1 MNNILV
7 KICFVLAT
15 FLSVCF
21 SSGAQENVT
30 TFGIQFKPIFSNKFF
45 DTGPVTVQKDYLQVD
60 FKPKGGYS
68 FGMVIRKGLTDRIS
82 LESGINY
89 TKRVYNTTFL
99 DLDSLVTAD
108 LAYRFISYEV
118 PIQALFFVRL
128 GDQFWMNGAGGV
140 CIDLY
145 ASDVIAYE
153 FVNQNSFKYDFEVRT
168 FRRSIAQASIL
179 ANYGFEY
186 RTKEDGYIYLGLTY
200 HRPFNSMAI
209 SEATYLRDNF
219 PTKITTPL
227 SGNYL
232 TVDLRYYFQEEPQKK
247 KKKQK
252 NNN

>member
-1 MNNILV
+1 MKNKLV
-7 KICFVLAT
+7 RSLLLVCIS
-15 FLSVCF
+15 LSAAM
-21 SSGAQENVT
+21 GLQAQENVT

-45 DTGPVTVQKDYLQVD
+45 DTGPVSVQQDYLQVD

-68 FGMVIRKGLTDRIS
+68 FGMVIRKGITDRIS
-82 LESGINY
+82 LETGINY

-99 DLDSLVTAD
+99 DIDSLVSAD

-140 CIDLY
+140 CVDLY
-145 ASDVIAYE
+145 ASDIIAYD

-168 FRRSIAQASIL
+168 FRRSIAQVSIL

-186 RTKEDGYIYLGLTY
+186 RTKKDGYIYLGLSY

-219 PTKITTPL
+219 PTKISTPL

-247 KKKQK
+247 KKKPK
-252 NNN
+252 EK